1 MVDYVIE
8 GPMSVRSVAFAAAML
23 FATGFVFQACG
34 KQTEAM
40 RCEVDD
46 DCDTNLKCSNVGFAD
61 RICCP
66 PDRARSTTDECKNGA
81 TTPVTDTGVEP
92 PADTGTE
99 EVAADTGTASETAT
113 DAPEA
118 DTGTAPTDADAG
130 D

>member
-1 MVDYVIE
+1 
-8 GPMSVRSVAFAAAML
+8 MSVRSVAFAAAML

-81 TTPVTDTGVEP
+81 TTPTTDTGTAAETEP
-92 PADTGTE
+92 PTDTGTGE
-99 EVAADTGTASETAT
+99 TAADTGTASETST
-113 DAPEA
+113 DAPA
-118 DTGTAPTDADAG
+118 DTGTPPAADADAA

>member
-1 MVDYVIE
+1 
-8 GPMSVRSVAFAAAML
+8 MSVRSVAFAAAML

-81 TTPVTDTGVEP
+81 TTPVTDTGTEP
-92 PADTGTE
+92 PTDTGAE
-99 EVAADTGTASETAT
+99 EVAADTGASETAT
-113 DAPEA
+113 DAPTTDAPAA
-118 DTGTAPTDADAG
+118 DTGAAPADADAA